1 MVRISILL
9 LNLIEDVVVVV
20 VVVIVSDNDAV
31 VGAVVVGD
39 GGVVEVSNQ
48 GVFGR
53 IGCTNLSLQH
63 KPYSSFA

>member
-1 MVRISILL
+1 MI
-9 LNLIEDVVVVV
+9 DGVVVV
-20 VVVIVSDNDAV
+20 VVVIVADNGAV

-39 GGVVEVSNQ
+39 GGVVEVSNR

-53 IGCTNLSLQH
+53 IGCTDLLLQH